1 MHIVVVGLSHRT
13 APVEVREKLSIPDQ
27 SITESLKALKAFSDV
42 LEVSILSTCNRLE
55 IYALV
60 KDKNTGISSIKEF
73 ISEYSGIIFEDLNPH
88 LFCFRQEEAVLHLMK
103 VSAGLD
109 SLVLGEG
116 QILSQVKKMMR
127 LGQENQSTGPILNRL
142 LTQSVSTGKKVRSET
157 NLGTGAVSI
166 SSAAV
171 ELAQLKIGQEKGF
184 DTLVSLESENV
195 LVVGAG
201 RMSRLLITHLKSKG
215 CHKLIL
221 LNRNIDRALNLAQ
234 DFPDLEIVC
243 RGLNELEENISL
255 SSLVFTSTASEEP
268 IIDLTKIEKINLSNR
283 LKFIDIGVPRNI
295 SNDVKQHEF
304 VKSFDVDDLQEV
316 VSRNQEFRQKIAKE
330 AESLVEEERIIFLE
344 WWASLEAVP
353 VINKL
358 RSDLELIRKE
368 ELQKAL
374 SRMGPDFSARERKV
388 VEALT
393 KGIIN
398 KLRSDL
404 ELIRKEELQKALSR
418 MGPDF
423 SARERKVVEALTKG
437 IINKILHTPVTKLRS
452 PQSREERQASL
463 KIVEK
468 LFSLVDEDKNS

>member
-27 SITESLKALKAFSDV
+27 TMTESLKALKAFSDI

-60 KDKNTGISSIKEF
+60 RDKNLGIASIKEF
-73 ISEYSGIIFEDLNPH
+73 ISKYSGVLFEDLNPH
-88 LFCFRQEEAVLHLMK
+88 LFDFRQEEAVLHLMK

-142 LTQSVSTGKKVRSET
+142 LSQSVSTGKKVRSET
-157 NLGTGAVSI
+157 SLGTGAVSI

-171 ELAQLKIGQEKGF
+171 ELAQLKIGQESGI
-184 DTLVSLESENV
+184 DGLVTLESEKV

-215 CHKLIL
+215 CQSLVLI
-221 LNRNIDRALNLAQ
+221 NRNIGRAINLAA
-234 DFPDLEIVC
+234 DFSDLKIVC
-243 RGLNELEENISL
+243 EDLDELDKNITL
-255 SSLVFTSTASEEP
+255 SSLVFTSTAAEEP
-268 IIDLTKIEKINLSNR
+268 IIDLYRISKLNLNNK

-295 SNDVKQHEF
+295 SSDIKNHQF

-393 KGIIN
+393 KGI
-398 KLRSDL
+398 
-404 ELIRKEELQKALSR
+404 
-418 MGPDF
+418 
-423 SARERKVVEALTKG
+423 V
-437 IINKILHTPVTKLRS
+437 NKILHTPVTKLRS
-452 PQSREERQASL
+452 PQSRDERQASL

-468 LFSLVDEDKNS
+468 LFSLVDEEQNN

>member
-13 APVEVREKLSIPDQ
+13 APVEVREQLSIPDS
-27 SITESLKALKAFSDV
+27 SIQDSLTVLKDSSEI

-55 IYALV
+55 IYSLV
-60 KDKNTGISSIKEF
+60 KDLNIGLSSIKNF
-73 ISEYSGIIFEDLNPH
+73 LSQYANVPQNDLEPH
-88 LFCFRQEEAVLHLMK
+88 LFDFRQEDAVLHLMK

-127 LGQENQSTGPILNRL
+127 LGQDYQSTGPILNRL
-142 LTQSVSTGKKVRSET
+142 LSQSISAGKKVRSET

-171 ELAQLKIGQEKGF
+171 ELAQLKLGQSQGI
-184 DTLVSLESENV
+184 DNLVTLQSERV
-195 LVVGAG
+195 IVVGAG
-201 RMSRLLITHLKSKG
+201 KMSRLLITHLQAKG
-215 CHKLIL
+215 CEELVL
-221 LNRNIDRALNLAQ
+221 LNRNIERAKILANE
-234 DFPDLEIVC
+234 FPNIKILSN
-243 RGLNELEENISL
+243 GLNTLDENIKKA
-255 SSLVFTSTASEEP
+255 SLVFTSTASDKP
-268 IIDLTKIEKINLSNR
+268 FIDLKRIKSLNIKSSIR
-283 LKFIDIGVPRNI
+283 LIDIGVPRNI
-295 SNDVKQHEF
+295 SNDVKDHQFIE
-304 VKSFDVDDLQEV
+304 SYDVDDLQEV
-316 VSRNQEFRQKIAKE
+316 VSRNQEFRKKIAQE
-330 AESLVEEERIIFLE
+330 AEELIKDEKGLFLE

-353 VINKL
+353 TV
-358 RSDLELIRKE
+358 
-368 ELQKAL
+368 
-374 SRMGPDFSARERKV
+374 
-388 VEALT
+388 
-393 KGIIN
+393 N

-452 PQSREERQASL
+452 PQSRQERQASL

-468 LFSLVDEDKNS
+468 LFSLDEED

>member
-27 SITESLKALKAFSDV
+27 SISESLKTLKSYSDI

-55 IYALV
+55 IYGLV
-60 KDKNTGISSIKEF
+60 KDKNIGISSIKEF
-73 ISEYSGIIFEDLNPH
+73 LSKYSRVNFEELNPH
-88 LFCFRQEEAVLHLMK
+88 LFDFRQEDAVFHLMK

-142 LTQSVSTGKKVRSET
+142 LSQSVSAGKKVRSET

-171 ELAQLKIGQEKGF
+171 ELAQLKIGQDHGV
-184 DTLVSLESENV
+184 DGLVSLQSEKV
-195 LVVGAG
+195 LIVGAG

-215 CHKLIL
+215 CDKLTL
-221 LNRNIDRALNLAQ
+221 LNRNIDRAVNLAG
-234 DFPDLEIVC
+234 DFPDLEIIC
-243 RGLNELEENISL
+243 KNLNELDENISI
-255 SSLVFTSTASEEP
+255 SSLVFTSTASEKP
-268 IIDLTKIEKINLSNR
+268 FIDLARVKNISLKNK

-295 SNDVKQHEF
+295 SNDVKNHAF
-304 VKSFDVDDLQEV
+304 IDSFDVDDLEEV

-330 AESLVEEERIIFLE
+330 AESLVKEERIIFLE

-353 VINKL
+353 V
-358 RSDLELIRKE
+358 
-368 ELQKAL
+368 
-374 SRMGPDFSARERKV
+374 
-388 VEALT
+388 
-393 KGIIN
+393 IN

-468 LFSLVDEDKNS
+468 LFSLIDDDQNT

>member
-13 APVEVREKLSIPDQ
+13 APVEVREKLSIPDDVI
-27 SITESLKALKAFSDV
+27 SESLTSLKNDFEI

-60 KDKNTGISSIKEF
+60 KDINSGLSSIKEF
-73 ISEYSGIIFEDLNPH
+73 LSKYSNINLDELNPH
-88 LFCFRQEEAVLHLMK
+88 LFDFRQEEAVLHLMK

-127 LGQENQSTGPILNRL
+127 LGQDYQSTGPILNRL
-142 LTQSVSTGKKVRSET
+142 LSQSISAGKKVRSET

-171 ELAQLKIGQEKGF
+171 ELAQLKIGQAKG
-184 DTLVSLESENV
+184 DDGLVSLESERV

-201 RMSRLLITHLKSKG
+201 RMSRLLITHLQAKG
-215 CHKLIL
+215 CQKLIL
-221 LNRNIDRALNLAQ
+221 LNRNIERAINLSK
-234 DFPDLEIVC
+234 DFQNVEISCDDLTKLDHKI
-243 RGLNELEENISL
+243 GMAT
-255 SSLVFTSTASEEP
+255 LVFTSTASDKP
-268 IIDLTKIEKINLSNR
+268 FIDFDRVKDLDIRSLVR
-283 LKFIDIGVPRNI
+283 FIDIGVPRNI
-295 SNDVKQHEF
+295 SNDVNHHELIEA
-304 VKSFDVDDLQEV
+304 FDVDDLQEV
-316 VSRNQEFRQKIAKE
+316 VSRNQEFRRKIAKE
-330 AESLVEEERIIFLE
+330 AESLIKDERSLFLE

-398 KLRSDL
+398 K
-404 ELIRKEELQKALSR
+404 
-418 MGPDF
+418 
-423 SARERKVVEALTKG
+423 
-437 IINKILHTPVTKLRS
+437 ILHTPVTQLRS
-452 PQSREERQASL
+452 PQSRQERQISL

-468 LFSLVDEDKNS
+468 LFSLDKED

>member
-1 MHIVVVGLSHRT
+1 
-13 APVEVREKLSIPDQ
+13 
-27 SITESLKALKAFSDV
+27 
-42 LEVSILSTCNRLE
+42 
-55 IYALV
+55 
-60 KDKNTGISSIKEF
+60 
-73 ISEYSGIIFEDLNPH
+73 
-88 LFCFRQEEAVLHLMK
+88 MK

-215 CHKLIL
+215 CHTLIL
-221 LNRNIDRALNLAQ
+221 VNRNIDRALNLAQ
-234 DFPDLEIVC
+234 DFPDLEIIC
-243 RGLNELEENISL
+243 KGLNELEENISL

-268 IIDLTKIEKINLSNR
+268 IIDLAKIDKINLSNR

-304 VKSFDVDDLQEV
+304 IKSFDVDDLQEV

-398 KLRSDL
+398 K
-404 ELIRKEELQKALSR
+404 
-418 MGPDF
+418 
-423 SARERKVVEALTKG
+423 
-437 IINKILHTPVTKLRS
+437 ILHTPVSKLRS

-468 LFSLVDEDKNS
+468 LFSLVEEDKNT

>member
-1 MHIVVVGLSHRT
+1 
-13 APVEVREKLSIPDQ
+13 
-27 SITESLKALKAFSDV
+27 
-42 LEVSILSTCNRLE
+42 
-55 IYALV
+55 
-60 KDKNTGISSIKEF
+60 
-73 ISEYSGIIFEDLNPH
+73 
-88 LFCFRQEEAVLHLMK
+88 MK

-171 ELAQLKIGQEKGF
+171 ELAQLKIGQEKGV
-184 DTLVSLESENV
+184 DSLVSLESEKI

-215 CHKLIL
+215 CNKLIL
-221 LNRNIDRALNLAQ
+221 VNRNVDRASNLAV

-243 RGLNELEENISL
+243 KGLNELDENISI
-255 SSLVFTSTASEEP
+255 SSLVFTSTAAEDP
-268 IIDLTKIEKINLSNR
+268 LIDLAKIEKLNLNSK

-295 SNDVKQHEF
+295 SNDVKHHQF
-304 VKSFDVDDLQEV
+304 VKSFDVDDLEEV
-316 VSRNQEFRQKIAKE
+316 VSRNQEFRKKIAKE

-353 VINKL
+353 V
-358 RSDLELIRKE
+358 
-368 ELQKAL
+368 
-374 SRMGPDFSARERKV
+374 
-388 VEALT
+388 
-393 KGIIN
+393 IN

-468 LFSLVDEDKNS
+468 LFSLVEEDKNS